1 MKIQKFAKM
10 AESLRQYRRAELAD
24 FESDIG
30 DKPIDQLYVDPLPGD
45 AILNSVLSS
54 NTTFLLGRKGT
65 GKSTVFARAQ
75 SVIRDRKDIISVYL
89 DVKSLYDVLIATEI
103 QDQDVSDF
111 KISKTTYRAHIL
123 RKVLL
128 GNVIAELLKEVDE
141 VCENLSLIDRWL
153 GGKRQYE
160 DLKKSLKDISR
171 RVKEAKLESYELPIL
186 QRISR
191 QIRSKNQ
198 QEKSVTNSTKN
209 SVAAK
214 LALKSAELSAGSEE
228 SISDFDKSLE
238 DSEVYNEYSDIVLR
252 SFPFVEIISEIK
264 SILSESGL
272 KRLVIF
278 FDDFSELKLLDQRLF
293 VDVVLAPLNNSS
305 NESVKLKIAGYPGR
319 VYYGRIDP
327 GKTDTI
333 SLDFSALYEAT
344 EVQEMERSA
353 TDYTSRLLEARFGA
367 FGLNI
372 GDYFD
377 INASTMEEH
386 MSTLFKASF
395 NVPRIMGHLLHQC
408 YLDRVSKGQ
417 KITPGAVRLAAR
429 KYFENIVSRYF
440 EKMNRF
446 ALEPFEN
453 KLDRHN
459 QQQLLEH
466 LVHEARTVRKRILDG
481 EVGGRYFNGLSNPP
495 TSHFIVKPELE
506 DIFLAL
512 EANFFLTR
520 YKSTRDKEG
529 QPVLVYA
536 FFMGLV
542 ENERMSWGYP
552 EGREYRNYFVQRCF
566 DFTRA
571 VHEYLSVS
579 QTIKCGEC
587 STCFPMESKSSI
599 ELYKWKCPECGE
611 GTCAVVSLSDDFR
624 EEVELLDHGIML
636 DPVELDIVSTL
647 YEEGRE
653 MRAGEIAGLIDA
665 THQLVGR
672 RTSKLK
678 EMGLVK
684 KIRDEDGAMRN
695 SITKRCENTYF
706 GDL

>member
-1 MKIQKFAKM
+1 MVVQKFAKM
-10 AESLRQYRRAELAD
+10 AESLRQYRRAELTD

-30 DKPIDQLYVDPLPGD
+30 DNPIDQLYVDALPGD

-65 GKSTVFARAQ
+65 GKSTVFAKAQ
-75 SVIRDRKDIISVYL
+75 SAIRERKDIISVYL
-89 DVKSLYDVLIATEI
+89 DVKSLYDVLTVADINEKDVTEY
-103 QDQDVSDF
+103 
-111 KISKTTYRAHIL
+111 KINESAYRSHIL

-153 GGKRQYE
+153 GGKRQYD
-160 DLKKSLKDISR
+160 DLKKSLKDISH
-171 RVKEAKLESYELPIL
+171 RVKDAKLESYEIPIL
-186 QRISR
+186 QKISR
-191 QIRSKNQ
+191 QIRSKSQN
-198 QEKSVTNSTKN
+198 EKSVTNTLKGSAGAKVN
-209 SVAAK
+209 SK
-214 LALKSAELSAGSEE
+214 GGELSVGAEGST
-228 SISDFDKSLE
+228 SDFDKSLE
-238 DSEVYNEYSDIVLR
+238 DSEVYKEYSDIVLR

-264 SILSESGL
+264 SILAESGL
-272 KRLVIF
+272 RRLVIF

-327 GKTDTI
+327 SKTDTI
-333 SLDFSALYEAT
+333 NLDFSALYEAT

-353 TDYTSRLLEARFGA
+353 TDYTSRLLQARFDA
-367 FGLNI
+367 FGLDI
-372 GDYFD
+372 GSYFD
-377 INASTMEEH
+377 ITSSSSLEDH

-417 KITPGAVRLAAR
+417 KITTAAVKLAAR
-429 KYFENIVSRYF
+429 KYYETTVARYF
-440 EKMNRF
+440 DKMNRF

-459 QQQLLEH
+459 QKQLLEH
-466 LVHEARTVRKRILDG
+466 LIQEARTVRKRIIDG
-481 EVGGRYFNGLSNPP
+481 EVGGRYFSGLTNPP

-506 DIFLAL
+506 DVFLAL
-512 EANFFLTR
+512 ETNFFLTR

-529 QPVLVYA
+529 HPVIVYA
-536 FFMGLV
+536 FFMGLI

-552 EGREYRNYFVQRCF
+552 EGRDYRNYFVQRCF

-571 VHEYLSVS
+571 VHEYLSTS
-579 QTIKCGEC
+579 QTIKCSDCG
-587 STCFPMESKSSI
+587 TCFPMESRVSI
-599 ELYKWKCPECGE
+599 EMYKWKCPECGE
-611 GTCAVVSLSDDFR
+611 NACSVVSLSDDFR
-624 EEVELLDHGIML
+624 REVALLDHEIML
-636 DPVELDIVSTL
+636 DPIELEIVSTL
-647 YEEGRE
+647 HDEGSA
-653 MRAGEIAGLIDA
+653 MRAGEIAGLLDT
-665 THQLVGR
+665 THQLIGK

-678 EMGLVK
+678 DMGLVTK
-684 KIRDEDGAMRN
+684 TRQDDGVMRN
-695 SITKRCENTYF
+695 SNTTRCERTYF
-706 GDL
+706 E